1 MMQTYEAPYLEIIIV
16 AAERGFSYSSNME
29 DVGKDD
35 EIEFY

>member
-29 DVGKDD
+29 DVDKD
-35 EIEFY
+35 ESVEF